1 LTSPALR
8 AITPPPPIEKPACP
22 REASVYAGLDGC
34 VGAESWCCLW
44 EYGEK
49 AEGDARWI
57 GEFADELTVTIA
69 LGEWDQAVTFV
80 EQGQQSL
87 L

>member
-1 LTSPALR
+1 MPLGGPSGTSRTKKRFAL
-8 AITPPPPIEKPACP
+8 P
-22 REASVYAGLDGC
+22 SAGWQINATIRG
-34 VGAESWCCLW
+34 S
-44 EYGEK
+44 
-49 AEGDARWI
+49 ARWI